1 MDGRGIVPQGKE
13 VRGVVRLHQRRRAM
27 NVIRRFLLFT
37 PLLLA
42 TARCASTYAPELDP
56 ALKSA
61 MRPNDF
67 RAHVLMFDSL
77 GGMRDPIVDEKAPQ
91 NIPRSGFRTLD
102 KKQVKEY
109 IENMMRGIEAHR
121 REHGAVKLLFFFHG
135 GLNSRG
141 AAIKR
146 AAEHI
151 QRMAHDEPDL
161 YPIFVNWQT
170 SLYSSYW
177 DHLTRVHKGHETPR
191 WSALPLGVGESVIDL
206 GRTVLE
212 SPLAAYLH
220 YEDRYR
226 SVEERKDLVRPF
238 AGVTEACSSDLDF
251 REGKLNPNRPSV
263 PRDVAQS
270 AIFFP
275 ATLLGSGLLDAVG
288 GNAWGAMIYTSE
300 RLFYTN
306 EEMHHDYHYTPNVAG
321 SGGFPM
327 FLDKLNDT
335 MREGDD
341 ITIVAHSAGAI
352 VANRLIA
359 NYPRLPI
366 HNLVYMAPACT
377 IDELMP
383 GGKITKWLAAQ
394 SASTGDRNLYI
405 LALHEQ
411 SEFEESHF
419 LGLAPRGSL
428 LVWLDEYIQ
437 PKSSEFGG
445 TMLGRARNLRLHAH
459 LIPCGIQK
467 QVHITAF
474 NDNASMKPW
483 EQPQH
488 HGDFGDLP
496 YWGRDWW
503 YPKLDG
509 IDPICRT
516 ITPDAP
522 ICPALAP
529 AAPARATR

>member
-1 MDGRGIVPQGKE
+1 
-13 VRGVVRLHQRRRAM
+13 M
-27 NVIRRFLLFT
+27 NLIRRFLLFAG
-37 PLLLA
+37 LLFA
-42 TARCASTYAPELDP
+42 TARCASTYVPELDP
-56 ALKSA
+56 GLKSSLQ
-61 MRPNDF
+61 PKDF

-77 GGMRDPIVDEKAPQ
+77 GGMRDPIADDKAPQ
-91 NIPRSGFRTLD
+91 NVPALGFRTLD
-102 KKQVKEY
+102 KQQVTDY
-109 IENMMRGIEAHR
+109 IQNMMQEIEKHR
-121 REHGAVKLLFFFHG
+121 RKYGSVKVLFFFHG
-135 GLNSRG
+135 GLNSRRE
-141 AAIKR
+141 AIKR

-151 QRMAHDEPDL
+151 TKMAHDEPDL

-177 DHLTRVHKGHETPR
+177 DHLWWVHKGHQTPR
-191 WSALPLGVGESVIDL
+191 WSAFPLAVGEAGGDL
-206 GRTVLE
+206 IRTLIE
-212 SPLAAYLH
+212 SPVAAYLH

-226 SVEERKDLVRPF
+226 SINERKELVLPF
-238 AGVTEACSSDLDF
+238 AGVTEECSSSLDF
-251 REGKLNPNRPSV
+251 REGKLNLKRPSV
-263 PRDVAQS
+263 VLDGAQS

-306 EEMHHDYHYTPNVAG
+306 QEMHHPYDYIPNVAG

-327 FLDKLNDT
+327 FLDALA
-335 MREGDD
+335 GAVGPQDD

-366 HNLVYMAPACT
+366 HNLIYMAPACT
-377 IDELMP
+377 IDEVMP

-394 SASTGDRNLYI
+394 SAETGDRNLYI

-411 SEFEESHF
+411 SEFEESHVW
-419 LGLAPRGSL
+419 GLAPRGSL

-445 TMLGRARNLRLHAH
+445 MMLGRARNLRLHAH
-459 LIPCGIQK
+459 LIPCPIQK

-474 NDNASMKPW
+474 NDDPSAKPS

-496 YWGRDWW
+496 YWRPDLRQ
-503 YPKLDG
+503 PKLDG
-509 IDPICRT
+509 VEQICLRTKLNDPTC
-516 ITPDAP
+516 ANQV
-522 ICPALAP
+522 PAARAP
-529 AAPARATR
+529 AAPSSSSPRAAPAPH

>member
-1 MDGRGIVPQGKE
+1 
-13 VRGVVRLHQRRRAM
+13 M
-27 NVIRRFLLFT
+27 NPIRRFLFFVS
-37 PLLLA
+37 LLLA

-56 ALKSA
+56 HLKSS
-61 MRPNDF
+61 MQPNEF

-77 GGMRDPIVDEKAPQ
+77 GGMHDPIADQKAPQ
-91 NIPRSGFRTLD
+91 NIPRSGFRTLYGC
-102 KKQVKEY
+102 QVTDY
-109 IENMMRGIEAHR
+109 IQNMMQGIEEHR
-121 REHGAVKLLFFFHG
+121 RKHGSVKLLFFFHG

-141 AAIKR
+141 EAIKR

-151 QRMAHDEPDL
+151 QQMAHDEPDL

-177 DHLTRVHKGHETPR
+177 DHLWWVHKGHQTPR
-191 WSALPLGVGESVIDL
+191 WSAFPLGVLESLIDL
-206 GRTVLE
+206 GRTVLD
-212 SPLAAYLH
+212 SPVAAYLH

-226 SVEERKDLVRPF
+226 SIKEREELVRPF
-238 AGVTEACSSDLDF
+238 AGVTKATEACSPDLDF
-251 REGKLNPNRPSV
+251 REGKLNPNRRSV
-263 PRDVAQS
+263 ASDSAQS

-306 EEMHHDYHYTPNVAG
+306 DEMHHPYVYKPNVAG

-327 FLDKLNDT
+327 FLDALA
-335 MREGDD
+335 GAVGPQDD

-366 HNLVYMAPACT
+366 HNLIYMAPACT
-377 IDELMP
+377 IDEVMP
-383 GGKITKWLAAQ
+383 GGKITNWLAAQ
-394 SASTGDRNLYI
+394 SPATGDRNLYI

-411 SEFEESHF
+411 SEFEESHVW
-419 LGLAPRGSL
+419 GLAPRGSL

-445 TMLGRARNLRLHAH
+445 MMLGRARNLRLHAH
-459 LIPCGIQK
+459 LIPCAIQK

-474 NDNASMKPW
+474 NDCACAKPW

-496 YWGRDWW
+496 YWGRDWRK
-503 YPKLDG
+503 PKLDG
-509 IDPICRT
+509 VEQICLT
-516 ITPDAP
+516 TTPDAP
-522 ICPALAP
+522 TCATPAP
-529 AAPARATR
+529 AAPCPAEPSSSCPCATPACRSRSRRAPLR

>member
-1 MDGRGIVPQGKE
+1 
-13 VRGVVRLHQRRRAM
+13 M
-27 NVIRRFLLFT
+27 NPIRRLFCFAL
-37 PLLLA
+37 LLLA

-56 ALKSA
+56 QLKSS
-61 MRPNDF
+61 MNPNDF

-77 GGMRDPIVDEKAPQ
+77 GGMHDPIADQRAPQ
-91 NIPRSGFRTLD
+91 NIPRSGFRTLYGS
-102 KKQVKEY
+102 QVTDY
-109 IENMMRGIEAHR
+109 IQNMMQGIEEHR
-121 REHGAVKLLFFFHG
+121 RKHGSVHLLFFFHG

-151 QRMAHDEPDL
+151 QQMAHDEPDL

-177 DHLTRVHKGHETPR
+177 DHLVWVHKGHQTPR
-191 WSALPLGVGESVIDL
+191 WSAAPLAVGEAVGDFI
-206 GRTVLE
+206 RTLIE
-212 SPLAAYLH
+212 SPVAAYLH

-226 SVEERKDLVRPF
+226 KNVERRELESPF
-238 AGVTEACSSDLDF
+238 AGVTAECPSGLHF

-263 PRDVAQS
+263 GRDVAQS

-306 EEMHHDYHYTPNVAG
+306 DEMHHDYVYKPNVAG

-327 FLDKLNDT
+327 FLDALANAVDKH
-335 MREGDD
+335 DD

-366 HNLVYMAPACT
+366 HNLIYMAPACT

-383 GGKITKWLAAQ
+383 GGKITNWLAAQ
-394 SASTGDRNLYI
+394 SDATGDRNLYI

-411 SEFEESHF
+411 SEFEESHVW
-419 LGLAPRGSL
+419 GLAPRGSL

-445 TMLGRARNLRLHAH
+445 MMLGRARNLRLHAH
-459 LIPCGIQK
+459 LIPCAIQK
-467 QVHITAF
+467 HVYITAF
-474 NDNASMKPW
+474 NNDPSAKPW

-496 YWGRDWW
+496 YWGRDWRQ
-503 YPKLDG
+503 PDLDG
-509 IDPICRT
+509 VGQICLT
-516 ITPDAP
+516 TTPDAP
-522 ICPALAP
+522 TCATQVPAARAP
-529 AAPARATR
+529 AAPSSSSLRATPTPH